1 MLQRREKEKA
11 GVGRGGWLSGGRDVL
26 QTEEIANTKVLLMFH
41 MQQRDSCG
49 WECWLH
55 SFRWH

>member
-1 MLQRREKEKA
+1 MLQRREEEKS
-11 GVGRGGWLSGGRDVL
+11 GLEDRERLSRGRDVL

-41 MQQRDSCG
+41 VQQRDSCG

-55 SFRWH
+55 SFRRC